1 MAIQTTLVDYR
12 QRFYDRF
19 DEGQSTYIDNAQANR
34 LINEARAHLH
44 NWIVVSNE
52 DYMVSEYVFTVVA
65 NQADYALPVDFFKD
79 LKVFGYYSQP
89 SSPQPYYWPLPRRMR
104 GEYRGGSANI
114 YRYPTA
120 NVGFGYMILGNVL
133 RLDPMPASGG
143 SVGIKMWYA
152 PHYTP
157 LVNDSD
163 VENAAWV
170 PGWDEY
176 VVNQAVIGAKIKEES
191 DVGAIMGRQA
201 EIKQLI
207 EQDMM
212 NRDMGQPGHVIDME
226 RGNGMLGYT
235 AGGRGY

>member
-1 MAIQTTLVDYR
+1 MAIQTTLADYR
-12 QRFYDRF
+12 RRFYSRF
-19 DEGQSTYIDNAQANR
+19 DEGQSQYIDNATAND

-44 NWIVVSNE
+44 NWIVTSNE
-52 DYMVSEYVFTVVA
+52 DYMVNEYVFTIVT
-65 NQADYALPVDFFKD
+65 NQADYALPADYFKD

-89 SSPQPYYWPLPRRMR
+89 SSPQPYYWPLRRLMR

-114 YRYPTA
+114 YRYLASAP
-120 NVGFGYMILGNVL
+120 NIGYMILGNVL
-133 RLDPMPASGG
+133 RLDPAPTAVST
-143 SVGIKMWYA
+143 VGVKMWYA

-176 VVNQAVIGAKIKEES
+176 VVNQAVISAKMKEES
-191 DVGAIMGRQA
+191 DVSAIMARQA

-207 EQDMM
+207 ETDMM
-212 NRDMGQPGHVIDME
+212 NRDMGQPAHVIDVE
-226 RGNGMLGYT
+226 RNGSGY
-235 AGGRGY
+235 GPYGSGF